1 MADRY
6 FHYRTILQT
15 SAVWYNENDVIK
27 ISYSVYGWRV
37 CITSLECGKCLY
49 LSIFLPQCFHY
60 SGIKHTESLLSTWHR
75 AREILDP
82 VLIKLI
88 FQWGNV
94 KRRDDDKGHESD
106 KCRIMREELGE
117 FALYKV
123 ASSATHL
130 LRKDPA
136 SPGHDLG
143 AQGECWESSLY
154 IR

>member
-1 MADRY
+1 MADPY

-94 KRRDDDKGHESD
+94 KRRDDDKGRESD

-123 ASSATHL
+123 VRNNLSEVRHEEL
-130 LRKDPA
+130 LKA
-136 SPGHDLG
+136 FFLG
-143 AQGECWESSLY
+143 
-154 IR
+154 

>member
-1 MADRY
+1 MADPY

-49 LSIFLPQCFHY
+49 LSIFLPQWFHY

-94 KRRDDDKGHESD
+94 KRRDDDKGRESD

-123 ASSATHL
+123 VRNNLSEVRHEEL
-130 LRKDPA
+130 LKA
-136 SPGHDLG
+136 FFLG
-143 AQGECWESSLY
+143 
-154 IR
+154 

>member
-75 AREILDP
+75 ARDILDP

-123 ASSATHL
+123 VRNNLSEVRHEEL
-130 LRKDPA
+130 LKA
-136 SPGHDLG
+136 FSLG
-143 AQGECWESSLY
+143 
-154 IR
+154 

>member
-123 ASSATHL
+123 VRNNLSEVRHEEL
-130 LRKDPA
+130 LKA
-136 SPGHDLG
+136 FSLG
-143 AQGECWESSLY
+143 
-154 IR
+154 